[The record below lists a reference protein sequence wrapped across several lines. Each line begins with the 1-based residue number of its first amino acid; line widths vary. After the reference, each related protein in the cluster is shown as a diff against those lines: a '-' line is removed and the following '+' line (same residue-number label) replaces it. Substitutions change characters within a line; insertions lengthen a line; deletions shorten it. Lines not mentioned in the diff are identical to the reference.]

1 MRAVGTTADTV
12 LCVHS
17 PVPAEQYAQRATAC
31 APASR
36 PHEGVGI
43 APPRAADDLRPAGAC
58 ARAAARPALAAS
70 RAICPRLRLV
80 NRGDVAGPHAPARGR
95 RTGGSPRA
103 VHRVGPAA
111 PRRHALPMADRVA
124 RRCSPPRHP
133 HGARAHVR
141 ASWRACGSMRIA
153 AHRVEDVR
161 RSCGAALRTRRR
173 RPWAPW
179 GRATFGA
186 PAARPYP
193 ATAPGRRRGLRRRR
207 RYDEPL
213 AQRGR
218 QPSATG
224 ARAETRRV
232 EIRGLPRNSPLI
244 VGVDRHRR
252 GATCRLRVGQIAR
265 RRVLFI

>member
-1 MRAVGTTADTV
+1 MLRATHLPAAVGR
-12 LCVHS
+12 
-17 PVPAEQYAQRATAC
+17 RA
-31 APASR
+31 S
-36 PHEGVGI
+36 
-43 APPRAADDLRPAGAC
+43 
-58 ARAAARPALAAS
+58 
-70 RAICPRLRLV
+70 
-80 NRGDVAGPHAPARGR
+80 
-95 RTGGSPRA
+95 RA
-103 VHRVGPAA
+103 VHRVGPRPAGM
-111 PRRHALPMADRVA
+111 RFL
-124 RRCSPPRHP
+124 
-133 HGARAHVR
+133 
-141 ASWRACGSMRIA
+141 WRIAWPDA
-153 AHRVEDVR
+153 AHRRAILASSRTRTRELASVR
-161 RSCGAALRTRRR
+161 QHAGASELKIAPQLRAALRTRRR

-193 ATAPGRRRGLRRRR
+193 ATAPGRRRGPPPATV
-207 RYDEPL
+207 PL

-265 RRVLFI
+265 RRVLFISMVVHTWFLHSRRSAVQKSHPDRCHARRRGPFA